1 VTLVV
6 VLVVA
11 VGAVVGLSGLKL
23 AQLRSVPL
31 AAPRALPAQG
41 AGPTAVEMSADVWA
55 HSSGAAVY
63 DVVKRHF
70 GAINTKD
77 YAAWTATVVPA
88 RAAQQPEA
96 AWRQAYA
103 STVDGTI
110 RVSRIDEEAPGRL
123 VAMISF
129 ISTQR
134 PDSAPDDLKAPR
146 ICWRAA
152 FSLVGD
158 PPVIDVSRS
167 GSLLR
172 GAC

>member
-1 VTLVV
+1 MVV

-11 VGAVVGLSGLKL
+11 IAGVIGLSGLRL
-23 AQLRSVPL
+23 AQLRSVPM
-31 AAPRALPAQG
+31 AVPRSLPAQG
-41 AGPTAVEMSADVWA
+41 AGATAVEVSADVWA

-63 DVVKRHF
+63 DVLKRHF

-77 YAAWTATVVPA
+77 YSAWAGTVVPA

-103 STVDGTI
+103 STIDGTI
-110 RVSRIDEEAPGRL
+110 RISRVDEQAPGRL
-123 VAMISF
+123 VAMVSY

-158 PPVIDVSRS
+158 PLLIDVSRS